1 MIGIVILIV
10 VVAAWSLTNLW
21 LNQEVVGKVEVQ
33 NPEGDAGTALVVYHP
48 GRGSFHPRV
57 ISGFVKGLAAKGW
70 RVEVATASPQAP
82 ADLSGYDLLV
92 LGSPTYWFTPSL
104 AIRRYLRWLGNLGG
118 RPTVTII
125 TGLGAGG
132 RSTAAIER
140 QVREAN
146 GQLVKALLLYRM
158 RPNDEEN
165 YVDSKQ
171 NQALAVEMATRAAS
185 ELAITRAGRDS

>member
-1 MIGIVILIV
+1 MIGIVALIV
-10 VVAAWSLTNLW
+10 LVAAWGLSYLW

-33 NPEGDAGTALVVYHP
+33 NPEGGAGTALVVYHP

-57 ISGFVKGLAAKGW
+57 ISGFVKGLVAKGW
-70 RVEVATASPQAP
+70 RVEVAPASPQAP
-82 ADLSGYDLLV
+82 ADQAGYDFLV

-104 AIRRYLRWLGNLGG
+104 AIRRYLRRLGDLGG
-118 RPTVTII
+118 QPTATII

-132 RSTAAIER
+132 RSRAALER

-146 GQLVKALLLYRM
+146 GHLVKALLLYRM

-185 ELAITRAGRDS
+185 ELAVARTRRDS